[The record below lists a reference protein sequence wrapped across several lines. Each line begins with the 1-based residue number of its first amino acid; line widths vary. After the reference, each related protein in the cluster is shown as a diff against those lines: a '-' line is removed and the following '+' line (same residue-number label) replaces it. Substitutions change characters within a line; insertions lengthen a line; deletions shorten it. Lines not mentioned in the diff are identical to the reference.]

1 MIYGYARVSTAAQDH
16 AGQVAELT
24 AAGCDQVVTEK
35 LSAAAERKRP
45 ALRRLA
51 RDLQPGDVLI
61 VVRLNRLARSARD
74 ALNLIH
80 AFLAKGAGFR
90 SLGEPW
96 ADTTT
101 PAGRFMVTVF
111 VGLAEFDREQILE
124 RTAEGRAYAKA
135 RGVRLGRKP
144 TLTRDQVAFVVE
156 ARTRTDRPRIPIG
169 QLVALLRV
177 SRSTICR
184 AARTAEADL
193 AAFPPT
199 PAGAQLD
206 LEELTRTRPPASA

>member
-24 AAGCDQVVTEK
+24 AASCDQVVTEK
-35 LSAAAERKRP
+35 LSAAADRKRP
-45 ALRRLA
+45 ALARLVHQ
-51 RDLQPGDVLI
+51 LQAGDVLV

-80 AFLAKGAGFR
+80 ALLVKGAGFR

-101 PAGRFMVTVF
+101 AAGRFLVTVF
-111 VGLAEFDREQILE
+111 VGLAEFDREMILQ
-124 RTAEGRAYAKA
+124 RTSEGRETAKA
-135 RGVRLGRKP
+135 RGVRMGRRP
-144 TLTRDQVAFVVE
+144 TLTRDQVAYVLR
-156 ARTRTDRPRIPIG
+156 ARSAPTENRMTIG
-169 QLVALLRV
+169 ELQGVLGV

-184 AARTAEADL
+184 AAKTPADQLADL
-193 AAFPPT
+193 LR
-199 PAGAQLD
+199 PASGQLD
-206 LEELTRTRPPASA
+206 LEDAIRSRPALT